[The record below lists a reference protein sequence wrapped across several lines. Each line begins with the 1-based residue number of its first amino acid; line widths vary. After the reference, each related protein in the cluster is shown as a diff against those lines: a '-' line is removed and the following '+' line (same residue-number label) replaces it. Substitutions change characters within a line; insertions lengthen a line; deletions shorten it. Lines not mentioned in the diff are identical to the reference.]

1 MLHPTWFSIWTLQ
14 NDVPVQDKISEA
26 MDRKEYSLGVFI
38 DVAKAFDTVDHNLLT
53 VKLQN
58 TGISGIALKIAL
70 KMVPELSPK

>member
-58 TGISGIALKIAL
+58 TGISGIALK
-70 KMVPELSPK
+70 MVPELSPK